1 MLEKLFVVTEKM
13 SLTEFTA
20 AVLRIEKENYLIS
33 KRRVSKDLELTEKL
47 IFLKKHLSLL

>member
-1 MLEKLFVVTEKM
+1 MLEKLFVATEKM
-13 SLTEFTA
+13 SLIGFMV

-33 KRRVSKDLELTEKL
+33 KRRVSKDLELTGKL